1 MRKMKDSGI
10 PWIGK
15 IPDNWTNGKL
25 LYLLSEK
32 ISDGPHET
40 PDYQNDGIPFISVD
54 SLSDSEEIN
63 FDIVKKFITVEDY
76 HRFCEKSVLNPGD
89 VLFSKAATIGKT
101 AIVPNKKFM
110 IWSPLAILKPAKG
123 TDSKFLYWL
132 LSCKELVD
140 EVKLSGS
147 ENTQIN
153 VGMRELEHINV
164 PIIPIN
170 DQRKI
175 AHYLDIQNNKITSF
189 IQKQQD
195 LIDKLTAY
203 KQSLITE
210 TVTRGLDPSVPM
222 KDSGIPWIG
231 KIPEQCRI
239 IRAGRVYK
247 SILGKMICS
256 YPPNQSYTLHPYIC
270 AKDVHFDEIDISDLK
285 QMWFS
290 AEEEKIYRLKSDD
303 LLVVEGGAGAGGAAT
318 INFKMDRTDIYIQN
332 SIHLIRPQ
340 KCSFDNRYFMYTIGM
355 LVKNNYIDYVC
366 NKATIPHFT
375 KEKVM
380 GIPIVLRPY
389 AEQREIVDFLDKK
402 CSQIDADISKRLQL
416 IDKLK
421 EYKKSLIYEVVTGKR
436 EVE

>member
-231 KIPEQCRI
+231 KIPDHWIKEKLKYLCYSIGDGLHGTPTYGESDIFFINGTNLGQKNIVIKEGTNTVIADDFKKYQIELNKDSILISLNGTIGNLSRYHNEKI
-239 IRAGRVYK
+239 VLSKSAGYLNIRADK
-247 SILGKMICS
+247 
-256 YPPNQSYTLHPYIC
+256 
-270 AKDVHFDEIDISDLK
+270 ISADFI
-285 QMWFS
+285 WF
-290 AEEEKIYRLKSDD
+290 YLKSTTTMRLFEESFAGTTIKNLSLETLRNLAV
-303 LLVVEGGAGAGGAAT
+303 LLPPE
-318 INFKMDRTDIYIQN
+318 Y
-332 SIHLIRPQ
+332 
-340 KCSFDNRYFMYTIGM
+340 
-355 LVKNNYIDYVC
+355 
-366 NKATIPHFT
+366 
-375 KEKVM
+375 
-380 GIPIVLRPY
+380 
-389 AEQREIVDFLDKK
+389 EQRKISIYLDNK
-402 CSQIDADISKRLQL
+402 CSQIDTDISKRQQL